1 MRELVTT
8 FVLLLGAV
16 LLRPVSAMA
25 LECDLVNTDSSTN
38 TNGACN
44 YQRFGQPMD
53 GSQMSFMQM
62 ANNDPVEQGYRSGF
76 RSAWLAAAADLT
88 HAHNLRVHSVP
99 IVMIDGGAY
108 QQLRLDSNQMAVN
121 SLLSQDG
128 LQVFGS
134 NAAAPNGYL
143 NRRGLV
149 YEIDTAGGSDNNLV
163 KMDDNLEHG
172 SGSGDIWLS
181 QPDALLVPFQDR
193 YPHSPFGTYLAKNDR
208 SEEWFRISAIDS
220 SIPEPGGGAMLIAG
234 LLGMCAVARRR
245 IFSI

>member
-16 LLRPVSAMA
+16 LFRPVPVMA
-25 LECDLVNTDSSTN
+25 LECDLASTNSSTS
-38 TNGACN
+38 TNGACY
-44 YQRFGQPMD
+44 YQRFGQPTN
-53 GSQMSFMQM
+53 GGQMSFMQM
-62 ANNDPVEQGYRSGF
+62 ANDDPVGHSGF
-76 RSAWLAAAADLT
+76 RSMWLDDTANT
-88 HAHNLRVHSVP
+88 HNLTVHSVP

-108 QQLRLDSNQMAVN
+108 QQLRLDINQMAVN
-121 SLLSQDG
+121 SPLPQDG
-128 LQVFGS
+128 PQVFGS

-143 NRRGLV
+143 TRRGLV
-149 YEIDTAGGSDNNLV
+149 YEEMDTAGGPDSTLV

-172 SGSGDIWLS
+172 SGSGDIWFS
-181 QPDALLVPFQDR
+181 QPDPLLASFQDR
-193 YPHSPFGTYLAKNDR
+193 YPNAPFGAYLANNDR
-208 SEEWFRISAIDS
+208 SEEWFRMSAINN